1 MKHFIKKT
9 VLMLLG
15 TMMAVVA
22 SAQDF
27 SKREASLSSLV
38 SLSVTRSDGGDN
50 QTAFPVASDEIISEE
65 NPPAG
70 TVVDNLT
77 RSGFGLYSDG
87 LSIKPNFQEAKK
99 AEIILGEDG
108 NIYIKRFFSK
118 IFTFSYLKLTH
129 LEGDRYVAHT
139 PQLMYVKYDG
149 TKLYAS
155 RLVLTPVNN
164 NLTWALE
171 YSDDGKTVNGDVFFT
186 YKDGVLTMEGEG
198 EYPNTVLPKMIIGEV
213 EQTGD
218 WDGYGDT
225 DLVFEPFDEEKT
237 VLPEGVEPQK
247 FILTYQNQL
256 MENRAVNIKAY
267 LTDKDFYFINPFW
280 ESVKKERDESQWIHG
295 TIENGRVILKSQYVG
310 YNRGDNAYT
319 FFVPSTVTV
328 ETDEDSGEKYYRH
341 RVAPLLEMELDL
353 ASQRVS
359 ATTNAG
365 FSINEGKRLIYPFEL
380 YAGPVIQ
387 AVPDVALTP
396 KAPVI
401 HESEF
406 DEDFGIGV
414 MFDVDMKSEEGEFMA
429 PEKLYFNV
437 LMGEGNT
444 PVVFTVTDD
453 NGENEQRVIDVP
465 YGMNDR
471 ENFYY
476 KNEMQ
481 IFYVEASEPQRV
493 GIQMVYKGGNT
504 STKSAITWLEDAAG
518 IESLTSDGKAEFFDL
533 NGNAVKNPKKGVYL
547 MRSKCKDGKTVV
559 KKVVR

>member
-1 MKHFIKKT
+1 M
-9 VLMLLG
+9 
-15 TMMAVVA
+15 
-22 SAQDF
+22 
-27 SKREASLSSLV
+27 
-38 SLSVTRSDGGDN
+38 
-50 QTAFPVASDEIISEE
+50 
-65 NPPAG
+65 
-70 TVVDNLT
+70 
-77 RSGFGLYSDG
+77 
-87 LSIKPNFQEAKK
+87 
-99 AEIILGEDG
+99 
-108 NIYIKRFFSK
+108 
-118 IFTFSYLKLTH
+118 
-129 LEGDRYVAHT
+129 
-139 PQLMYVKYDG
+139 
-149 TKLYAS
+149 
-155 RLVLTPVNN
+155 
-164 NLTWALE
+164 
-171 YSDDGKTVNGDVFFT
+171 
-186 YKDGVLTMEGEG
+186 
-198 EYPNTVLPKMIIGEV
+198 
-213 EQTGD
+213 
-218 WDGYGDT
+218 
-225 DLVFEPFDEEKT
+225 
-237 VLPEGVEPQK
+237 
-247 FILTYQNQL
+247 
-256 MENRAVNIKAY
+256 
-267 LTDKDFYFINPFW
+267 
-280 ESVKKERDESQWIHG
+280 
-295 TIENGRVILKSQYVG
+295 
-310 YNRGDNAYT
+310 
-319 FFVPSTVTV
+319 TV
-328 ETDEDSGEKYYRH
+328 ETDEDSGEKYCRH

-547 MRSKCKDGKTVV
+547 MRSKGKDGKTVV